1 MSIFDEGNKITGS
14 WASFKTVGDKYEG
27 TLIGRRDSI
36 NKLSGLPQVVY
47 ELKGNGET
55 ILIGGKPAI
64 DAQMN
69 HVKLGQIVGFEFTE
83 ERAPKVPGH
92 NPTKII
98 QVFANPAM
106 VDKEWMDE
114 HEATALAGEFGGEVV
129 GSGEPTYEPVG
140 EATDPATPDFSVEG
154 EINELAKSKLGAK
167 TDAEIKAKVME
178 STKLAFIEENY
189 APILE
194 ALKKL

>member
-1 MSIFDEGNKITGS
+1 MSIFDEVNKITGS
-14 WASFKTVGDKYEG
+14 WASFKVVGDKYEG

-47 ELKGNGET
+47 ELKGDGET

-69 HVKLGQIVGFEFTE
+69 HVKIGQIVGFEFVE

-106 VDKEWMDE
+106 VDKEWMAE
-114 HEATALAGEFGGEVV
+114 HEADALAGEFGGEVV
-129 GSGEPTYEPVG
+129 GTDEPKYEPVG
-140 EATDPATPDFSVEG
+140 DDAQSTPDFSVEG

-178 STKLAFIEENY
+178 TTKLAFIEENY